1 MRKQNKSGMIIT
13 WSLLAGAAAFI
24 VMPVSA
30 HAGISSVTTASALIT
45 ANEKKDPAPKPA
57 GTTPTP
63 VKGQQPSLADI
74 SAAKASLTTP
84 ETYKYT
90 SVGKTDPFKPFMELE
105 VKPSKAKAKAIPL
118 SPLQRLDVEQY
129 TLVGIAGNQKGRAA
143 MVEDRKDKKFYPLFV
158 GTSIGLNHG
167 RVVEIL
173 ADRVIVEEKQSNAKA
188 KRIVLLLHREEEVKQ

>member
-1 MRKQNKSGMIIT
+1 MRLQNKSGMFIT
-13 WSLLAGAAAFI
+13 WSLLVGAAAFI
-24 VMPVSA
+24 IMPAWVQAGLPSVM
-30 HAGISSVTTASALIT
+30 TASALMS
-45 ANEKKDPAPKPA
+45 AKEKKDPAPKPA
-57 GTTPTP
+57 ATTPA
-63 VKGQQPSLADI
+63 KEQPSLADI

-105 VKPSKAKAKAIPL
+105 IKPEKAKVKAIPL

-129 TLVGIAGNQKGRAA
+129 ILVGIAGSQKGRAA
-143 MVEDRKDKKFYPLFV
+143 MVEDRKDKKFYPLVV
-158 GTSIGLNHG
+158 GTSIGQNHG

>member
-1 MRKQNKSGMIIT
+1 MRKQNKSGMVIM
-13 WSLLAGAAAFI
+13 WSLIAGTAAFV
-24 VMPVSA
+24 VMPVWTY
-30 HAGISSVTTASALIT
+30 AGISSVATASALMT
-45 ANEKKDPAPKPA
+45 AKETKVPAPKPA
-57 GTTPTP
+57 VTTP
-63 VKGQQPSLADI
+63 VKGQPSLADI
-74 SAAKASLTTP
+74 AAAKATLTP
-84 ETYKYT
+84 AETYKYT

-105 VKPSKAKAKAIPL
+105 PKPVKAAAKAIPL

-129 TLVGIAGNQKGRAA
+129 TLVGIAGSQKGRAA

-158 GTSIGLNHG
+158 GTSIGQNHG

>member
-1 MRKQNKSGMIIT
+1 M
-13 WSLLAGAAAFI
+13 WSLLAGAVAFV
-24 VMPVSA
+24 VMPAWA
-30 HAGISSVTTASALIT
+30 HAGISSVSTASALIT
-45 ANEKKDPAPKPA
+45 AKEKNEPVPKPA
-57 GTTPTP
+57 GTTP

-74 SAAKASLTTP
+74 SAAKASLATP

-105 VKPSKAKAKAIPL
+105 AKPAKAKAKAIPL

-129 TLVGIAGNQKGRAA
+129 TLVGIAGSQKGRAA

-158 GTSIGLNHG
+158 GTSIGQNHG

>member
-1 MRKQNKSGMIIT
+1 M
-13 WSLLAGAAAFI
+13 WSLIAGTAAFV
-24 VMPVSA
+24 VMPVSTY
-30 HAGISSVTTASALIT
+30 AGISSVTTASALMT
-45 ANEKKDPAPKPA
+45 AKETKVPAPKPA
-57 GTTPTP
+57 VTTP
-63 VKGQQPSLADI
+63 VKGQPSLADI
-74 SAAKASLTTP
+74 SAAKATLTPP

-105 VKPSKAKAKAIPL
+105 PKPVKAATKAIPL

-129 TLVGIAGNQKGRAA
+129 TLVGIAGSQKGRAA

-158 GTSIGLNHG
+158 GTSIGQNHG